1 MAGRRR
7 TDKVIFVAGATGH
20 QGGAAAYSLA
30 AAGWPVR
37 ALVRDPRKPA
47 ARALRESGVELVK
60 GDLDDRPSLDVGLK
74 DVYGVFSVQGWREK
88 GVEGE
93 VRMGENLADA
103 ALAAGVKHFIYSSV
117 GGADRRTGIPHFDS
131 KWRIEEHIRAI
142 GLPFTVFRPVF
153 FMYNFG
159 LPEIQSSI
167 LKGTLAMAVKPNKP
181 LQMLAVEDLGEFVRM
196 AFERPGDFLGR
207 AVELAGDELTLAEA
221 ARVFSTVL
229 GWPVQFVEQP
239 VEDVRRFDKNLAAM
253 FEWFNERGY
262 RADIPALRALHPG
275 LMKLE
280 TWLRK
285 AKWVKAA

>member
-1 MAGRRR
+1 
-7 TDKVIFVAGATGH
+7 
-20 QGGAAAYSLA
+20 
-30 AAGWPVR
+30 
-37 ALVRDPRKPA
+37 
-47 ARALRESGVELVK
+47 
-60 GDLDDRPSLDVGLK
+60 
-74 DVYGVFSVQGWREK
+74 
-88 GVEGE
+88 
-93 VRMGENLADA
+93 
-103 ALAAGVKHFIYSSV
+103 
-117 GGADRRTGIPHFDS
+117 
-131 KWRIEEHIRAI
+131 
-142 GLPFTVFRPVF
+142 
-153 FMYNFG
+153 